1 MNLLVRLIM
10 PWRLPAAAALTLPV
24 AVILNRFLAED
35 FVFILGIL
43 LLLLSSLRALSK
55 KPSCE
60 VRFSGRRNK
69 VRERLLLICGI
80 GDEPFRKH
88 SKLPRHALPVSS
100 DARL

>member
-1 MNLLVRLIM
+1 
-10 PWRLPAAAALTLPV
+10 
-24 AVILNRFLAED
+24 
-35 FVFILGIL
+35 
-43 LLLLSSLRALSK
+43 
-55 KPSCE
+55 
-60 VRFSGRRNK
+60 

>member
-1 MNLLVRLIM
+1 MALASSGSLDLAGCGDLEPLLGRGLRLHLGHFAT
-10 PWRLPAAAALTLPV
+10 PSVLPAP
-24 AVILNRFLAED
+24 
-35 FVFILGIL
+35 
-43 LLLLSSLRALSK
+43 LSK

>member
-1 MNLLVRLIM
+1 M
-10 PWRLPAAAALTLPV
+10 
-24 AVILNRFLAED
+24 
-35 FVFILGIL
+35 GIL
-43 LLLLSSLRALSK
+43 LLLLSSLRASSK
-55 KPSCE
+55 KPSRE

-69 VRERLLLICGI
+69 VRERLLLICGS